1 MSIVKTEAE
10 LENIMS
16 KYRVTIDL
24 DFDEAPDYVD
34 IENYLGDLLN
44 NDCLNYTIH
53 TTTESQN
60 KLDDTREHWN
70 VNKTEALL
78 KTEAELEATREKI
91 SLQLSMVG
99 RSIQSIDPTLYDKE
113 RMLEHLVDVWHQ
125 HLKEMTDTREHW
137 NVNKAEEAEIDED
150 LELTTYFLVYRWA
163 HNGDSLD
170 NGCIDSSS
178 INVPAT
184 KTLPQAIQQF
194 LQRAA
199 NDEFDREDA
208 GGGTATYS
216 AYVDRIVRIDGLNKV
231 VDVST
236 YEINS
241 HIEGIEFV
249 VEEEENGTD

>member
-78 KTEAELEATREKI
+78 KTEAELEATRGENFPTAI
-91 SLQLSMVG
+91 NG
-99 RSIQSIDPTLYDKE
+99 R
-113 RMLEHLVDVWHQ
+113 
-125 HLKEMTDTREHW
+125 
-137 NVNKAEEAEIDED
+137 
-150 LELTTYFLVYRWA
+150 
-163 HNGDSLD
+163 
-170 NGCIDSSS
+170 
-178 INVPAT
+178 
-184 KTLPQAIQQF
+184 
-194 LQRAA
+194 
-199 NDEFDREDA
+199 
-208 GGGTATYS
+208 
-216 AYVDRIVRIDGLNKV
+216 
-231 VDVST
+231 
-236 YEINS
+236 
-241 HIEGIEFV
+241 
-249 VEEEENGTD
+249 

>member
-1 MSIVKTEAE
+1 
-10 LENIMS
+10 
-16 KYRVTIDL
+16 
-24 DFDEAPDYVD
+24 
-34 IENYLGDLLN
+34 
-44 NDCLNYTIH
+44 
-53 TTTESQN
+53 
-60 KLDDTREHWN
+60 
-70 VNKTEALL
+70 
-78 KTEAELEATREKI
+78 
-91 SLQLSMVG
+91 
-99 RSIQSIDPTLYDKE
+99 
-113 RMLEHLVDVWHQ
+113 MLEHLVDVWHQ

-208 GGGTATYS
+208 SGGIATYS

-249 VEEEENGTD
+249 VEEEEDGTD